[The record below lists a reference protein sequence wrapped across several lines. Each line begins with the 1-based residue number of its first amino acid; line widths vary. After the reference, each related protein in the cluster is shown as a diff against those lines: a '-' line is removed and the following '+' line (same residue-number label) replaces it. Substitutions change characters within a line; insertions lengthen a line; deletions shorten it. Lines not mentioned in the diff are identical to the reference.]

1 MTAAAE
7 TRPVRIL
14 IADDHDIFAE
24 GLAVGLAGYP
34 ELAVVARAA
43 DGAEAVALAALLRPD
58 VILMDVSMPTMD
70 GITATREITE
80 RHKQTTVVVV
90 SALTDPQT
98 AGRARS
104 AGAAAYLF
112 KGCPI
117 DDLIAAIHEAAPS
130 SSLEAR
136 AA

>member
-24 GLAVGLAGYP
+24 GLAVTLAAYP
-34 ELAVVARAA
+34 DLAVVARAS
-43 DGAEAVALAALLRPD
+43 DGAEAVALTSLLEPD
-58 VILMDVSMPTMD
+58 VILMDVSMPSMD

-80 RHKQTTVVVV
+80 RHEQTTVVVV
-90 SALTDPQT
+90 SALTDAQT

-104 AGAAAYLF
+104 AGAAAYLV
-112 KGCPI
+112 KGCPL
-117 DDLIAAIHEAAPS
+117 DDLIAAIHEAVPS
-130 SSLEAR
+130 SGLGAC